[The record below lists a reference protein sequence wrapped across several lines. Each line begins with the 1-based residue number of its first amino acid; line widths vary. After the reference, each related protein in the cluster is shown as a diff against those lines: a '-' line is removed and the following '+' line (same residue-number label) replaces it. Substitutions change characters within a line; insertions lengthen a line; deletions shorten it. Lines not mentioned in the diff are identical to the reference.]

1 MSDVRFLAA
10 LRRYWDEI
18 ARGEPATPHDLDP
31 DLAVLIRRLHTLPD
45 VPPPDPTFARRLRE
59 SLMHATTTPLPLTDP
74 RTSLGRN
81 GQSAPPVRRPI
92 LSAVPVSPIR
102 WAPAHL
108 VTALLVILVL
118 IGSVLAIGPGRP
130 GPREDI
136 PAFLP
141 AVSGTPAVP
150 QSVITETLFDA
161 VVDGLPTAWGEVVL
175 IRWTLR
181 PSNQP
186 LIFPPTKG
194 AQVFLVE
201 SGEVTLTETGVE
213 HRLATGDVYVVADPE
228 QEVTFHH
235 SGPKEATLLRG
246 MVVTSWQ
253 TASADRL
260 ATSTEFL
267 VEYSSST
274 LPGGSGRLVA
284 QRLTLPPDS
293 ALPPQEA
300 GPFVWMEVR
309 EGTLGL
315 TLEGEDLPPD
325 WTTGEEQAAR
335 FSRGLPQVRAGTR
348 MTLRNAGDD
357 PLVLY
362 RMTLTPDAAG
372 AAAGTPV
379 P

>member
-1 MSDVRFLAA
+1 MDDARFRTK

-18 ARGEPATPHDLDP
+18 ARGEPATPDDLDP
-31 DLAVLIRRLHTLPD
+31 DLAALIRRLHALPD
-45 VPPPDPTFARRLRE
+45 VPPPDPIFARRLRE

-81 GQSAPPVRRPI
+81 GQSTPPVRRPI
-92 LSAVPVSPIR
+92 LSALPVSPVH
-102 WAPAHL
+102 WAPARL

-118 IGSVLAIGPGRP
+118 IGSVLAVGRGWP
-130 GPREDI
+130 EPQDDT
-136 PAFLP
+136 PLLLP
-141 AVSGTPAVP
+141 AMSGTPAAEIV
-150 QSVITETLFDA
+150 VTETLFDA
-161 VVDGLPTAWGEVVL
+161 AVDGLPTAWGEVVL

-186 LIFPPTKG
+186 LIFPPTNG

-201 SGEVTLTETGVE
+201 SGEVTVTESGGE
-213 HRLATGDVYVVADPE
+213 HPLAAGEVYVVTDPE
-228 QEVTFHH
+228 QEVTFRHG
-235 SGPKEATLLRG
+235 GPEEATLLRG
-246 MVVTSWQ
+246 MVVTSWM

-284 QRLTLPPDS
+284 ERLTLPPGS

-300 GPFVWMEVR
+300 GPFVWMEVG

-315 TLEGEDLPPD
+315 TLEGEDLPPG

-335 FSRGLPQVRAGTR
+335 FSLGLPPIPAGTR

-362 RMTLTPDAAG
+362 RMTLAPDAAE
-372 AAAGTPV
+372 AAAGTAIP
-379 P
+379 